1 MKRRIGYFMQAPF
14 LTASTNDAGESD
26 PIRRGDAIDSDVLCV
41 TWPAHPSPTPALAPL
56 AAGQTD
62 RARVEQATK
71 TCAGCH
77 ADHID
82 PLGFAFEGFDGL
94 GRARATDNGA
104 PVTTAGSYPFA
115 DGVRSF
121 ADASELM
128 RLLAELPQAHACY
141 AKKMMTYALQRDLV
155 EADRPQVT
163 TLASVGA
170 GQSVKELLVAL
181 IRSPA
186 FRLRA
191 EDLP

>member
-1 MKRRIGYFMQAPF
+1 V
-14 LTASTNDAGESD
+14 N
-26 PIRRGDAIDSDVLCV
+26 
-41 TWPAHPSPTPALAPL
+41 
-56 AAGQTD
+56 
-62 RARVEQATK
+62 
-71 TCAGCH
+71 
-77 ADHID
+77 
-82 PLGFAFEGFDGL
+82 
-94 GRARATDNGA
+94 
-104 PVTTAGSYPFA
+104 TAGSYPFA

-121 ADASELM
+121 ADASDLM

-163 TLASVGA
+163 TLASAGA

-191 EDLP
+191 EGLP

>member
-1 MKRRIGYFMQAPF
+1 MQAPF
-14 LTASTNDAGESD
+14 LTARTDDAGESD
-26 PIRRGDAIDSDVLCV
+26 PIRRGGAIHSDVLCH
-41 TWPAHPSPTPALAPL
+41 TWPAHPDPRWALAPL
-56 AAGQTD
+56 AAGQTN
-62 RARVEQATK
+62 RARVEQTTK
-71 TCAGCH
+71 TCVGCH
-77 ADHID
+77 TDHID
-82 PLGFAFEGFDGL
+82 QLGFAFEGFDGL

-104 PVTTAGSYPFA
+104 AVNTSGSYPFA

-121 ADASELM
+121 ADAADLM

-163 TLASVGA
+163 ALASSSA

-186 FRLRA
+186 FRVRA
-191 EDLP
+191 EDIP